1 MKFIGITGGVGAG
14 KSAALAYLAGQEK
27 IRAMMAD
34 RIAEELMEP
43 GGSCYD
49 ALRKLFAEDA
59 VWKEDGHIN
68 RPAMAEVLFASEEK
82 RTAVNGLVHPAVR
95 QYVLE
100 QKRLEEERGSLDF
113 LILEAALLIEEHY
126 DEICD
131 ELWYIYTS
139 REVRKKRLMEN
150 RGYSSEK
157 VEQIFASQLGE
168 EEYRSACAAVID
180 NDGTPEEMVAQIREL
195 LKDKGEG
202 TDGKYDGSE

>member
-14 KSAALAYLAGQEK
+14 KSSILTYLAGQK
-27 IRAMMAD
+27 GIRTMMAD

-43 GGSCYD
+43 GGSCYE
-49 ALRKLFAEDA
+49 ALRELFAADDVFEN
-59 VWKEDGHIN
+59 DGTLN
-68 RPAMAEVLFASEEK
+68 RTAMAAVLFENDEK
-82 RTAVNGLVHPAVR
+82 RNMVNRLVHPAVK

-100 QKRLEEERGSLDF
+100 QKQMEEEKGELDF

-139 REVRKKRLMEN
+139 REIRRERLMQS

-157 VEQIFASQLGE
+157 VDGIFRSQLSE
-168 EEYRSACAAVID
+168 EEYRRVCVEEID
-180 NDGTPEEMVAQIREL
+180 NNGTEEETLFQIQEL
-195 LKDKGEG
+195 LRSKGEI
-202 TDGKYDGSE
+202 TDGNQK

>member
-14 KSAALAYLAGQEK
+14 KSAVLAYLAGQER
-27 IRAMMAD
+27 IRTMMAD

-49 ALRKLFAEDA
+49 ALKELFAEDD
-59 VWKEDGHIN
+59 VFREDGFID
-68 RPAMAEVLFASEEK
+68 RPAMASVLFADEEK
-82 RTAVNGLVHPAVR
+82 RTAVNQLVHPAVKE
-95 QYVLE
+95 YVLA
-100 QKRLEEERGSLDF
+100 QKRLEEEKGERDF

-157 VEQIFASQLGE
+157 VDRIFASQLDEG
-168 EEYRSACAAVID
+168 EYRRACVAVIE
-180 NDGTPEEMVAQIREL
+180 NDGTTEETVAQVREL
-195 LKDKGEG
+195 LKSKGEG
-202 TDGKYDGSE
+202 TDGIYE